1 MEKMKKI
8 PGYLLG
14 EVIILKNGNEIEVFK
29 IFGYD
34 SKDYFLK
41 QIDPIVFDD
50 PTEFRTLL
58 RVA

>member
-1 MEKMKKI
+1 MEKMKKNL
-8 PGYLLG
+8 GYLVG

-29 IFGYD
+29 IIGSN

-41 QIDPIVFDD
+41 QIDPILIENDK
-50 PTEFRTLL
+50 EFRTLL